1 MKFTKMHGCGNDFL
15 VVDGP
20 VAISPGRAREL
31 CDRRRGVGADGI
43 LVIGEAVERRWPVTL
58 HNADGSPGES
68 CGNGARCVARYLL
81 DRHGGECL
89 ELRFPGGDVR
99 ARRDESG
106 IAVQLAA
113 PIVGDR
119 VVLSVDGARYDGRHV
134 SVGNP
139 HLVVVVGEEPAALE
153 LPAFVA
159 AARAV
164 AGDVNVEI
172 ARVRDAAHVTL
183 RVDERGVGET
193 PACGTGA
200 CATVAAAAR
209 DHDLAG
215 TVRVEVPGGVLVV
228 RTGPA
233 HYELAGPAEYV
244 FEGALR

>member
-1 MKFTKMHGCGNDFL
+1 M
-15 VVDGP
+15 
-20 VAISPGRAREL
+20 
-31 CDRRRGVGADGI
+31 
-43 LVIGEAVERRWPVTL
+43 
-58 HNADGSPGES
+58 
-68 CGNGARCVARYLL
+68 
-81 DRHGGECL
+81 
-89 ELRFPGGDVR
+89 
-99 ARRDESG
+99 
-106 IAVQLAA
+106 
-113 PIVGDR
+113 
-119 VVLSVDGARYDGRHV
+119 
-134 SVGNP
+134 
-139 HLVVVVGEEPAALE
+139 VVVVGEEPAALE